1 MDALQ
6 TIGHENNQFLSVSN
20 DQGQTTL
27 HVDVVREK
35 FPMVQ
40 YLMERGVQIDQN
52 NYHGNNSYGLTLL
65 QTQGSEEILNS
76 LEERT

>member
-6 TIGHENNQFLSVSN
+6 AIGHENNQFLSVSN

-40 YLMERGVQIDQN
+40 YLVERG
-52 NYHGNNSYGLTLL
+52 
-65 QTQGSEEILNS
+65 ILIKM
-76 LEERT
+76 TIMVIAHMACH